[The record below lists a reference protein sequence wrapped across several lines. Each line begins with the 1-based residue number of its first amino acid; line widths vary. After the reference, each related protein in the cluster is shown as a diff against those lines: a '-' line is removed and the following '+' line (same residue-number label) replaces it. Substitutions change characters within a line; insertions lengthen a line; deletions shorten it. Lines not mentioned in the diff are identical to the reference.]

1 MRHYQKENDY
11 SDNCRALLIAI
22 IHQAVKD
29 SVGVNFNNWWSNGR
43 KRKQLKPETFK
54 ETSDR
59 MNALARKKAL
69 QWITD
74 WAQSDYDVEFTF
86 PWICDCLGVCAE
98 STKNRLVRLI
108 KTPKFQEVGHDSTV
122 VERGHHSFAKAC
134 LRLTTEVDSIF
145 KVNFYN

>member
-1 MRHYQKENDY
+1 MLHYQKENDY

-29 SVGVNFNNWWSNGR
+29 SVGVNFNNWWSTGW
-43 KRKQLKPETFK
+43 KRKKLKPETFK
-54 ETSDR
+54 ETRDR

-69 QWITD
+69 EWITD
-74 WAQSDYDVEFTF
+74 WEASDYDIEFTF
-86 PWICDCLGVCAE
+86 PWICDHLGVSAV
-98 STKNRLVRLI
+98 STKNRLVKLI
-108 KTPKFQEVGHDSTV
+108 STPKYKELGHDASV